1 MKDWIVLSL
10 MGAMNTKQMK
20 FGVSWS
26 EEENMKSGRSE
37 QGHKRWD
44 NTGQI
49 GQSQNLRHGR
59 GDKEDPAADAER
71 CGDNLWQKSK
81 ERQEGEERESFETGF
96 QPDLGGWVDCGYQD
110 ISWSSGGGYG
120 GDCGCGGGG
129 GGGGGGQVEE
139 EELEVGR
146 RLPLQ
151 VSRKLPIQVE
161 RELPMQVMRKL
172 PLQVDPSCT
181 TQVDPRREIPS
192 QVRRELPMQ
201 VDGREP
207 IQFMNRNRNGA
218 FQ

>member
-1 MKDWIVLSL
+1 
-10 MGAMNTKQMK
+10 MK
-20 FGVSWS
+20 FGASWS

-44 NTGQI
+44 NIGKV

-110 ISWSSGGGYG
+110 ICWSSGGGGG
-120 GDCGCGGGG
+120 GDGDDGGDGGGG
-129 GGGGGGQVEE
+129 GGGGGGGEGVAEE
-139 EELEVGR
+139 EELLEAGR
-146 RLPLQ
+146 RLP
-151 VSRKLPIQVE
+151 
-161 RELPMQVMRKL
+161 MQVRRKL
-172 PLQVDPSCT
+172 PLQVDPSYT
-181 TQVDPRREIPS
+181 MQVDPSYTMQVDPRREIPS